1 MKVFHRKG
9 LIFERGE
16 PMLDQTD
23 MNILK
28 ELSKNSRLTM
38 KALGEKIHLTG

>member
-1 MKVFHRKG
+1 
-9 LIFERGE
+9 
-16 PMLDQTD
+16 MLDQTD